1 MNRILLVFSFLILHI
16 SPKGFAQND
25 KFRGETFLFQ
35 DAKTK
40 EAIVI
45 EHDSVYYK
53 NTPIQFQKLRHV
65 EYPEIISRYI
75 SFNINGKN
83 YFTHSGCGPVL

>member
-1 MNRILLVFSFLILHI
+1 MNRILLFFSFLVLHI
-16 SPKGFAQND
+16 SLIGFAQND
-25 KFRGETFLFQ
+25 KFKGETFLFQ

-40 EAIVI
+40 DAIVI
-45 EHDSVYYK
+45 EHDSVYYR
-53 NTPIQFQKLRHV
+53 NSPLQFQKLKHA

-83 YFTHSGCGPVL
+83 YFYK